1 MMDFKRSIGVLP
13 ASDLARA
20 RTYYKDMLGL
30 EPEEDMDDEGG
41 SLYSVGGSMFM
52 LYQTSF
58 AGTAKNTALTLE
70 TGDLAATMADMRGRG
85 VAFEEYD
92 MPGLKTENGV
102 AELGGEHTAWF
113 IDSEGNII
121 AIAQRS

>member
-20 RTYYKDMLGL
+20 RAYYKDMLGL

-41 SLYSVGGSMFM
+41 SLYSVGGSLFM

-70 TGDLAATMADMRGRG
+70 TGDLDATMADMRGRG

-102 AELGGEHTAWF
+102 AELGGERSAWF

>member
-1 MMDFKRSIGVLP
+1 MDFKRSIGVLP

-20 RTYYKDMLGL
+20 RAYYKDMLGL

-41 SLYSVGGSMFM
+41 SLYSVGGSLFM

-70 TGDLAATMADMRGRG
+70 TGDLDATMADMRGRG

-102 AELGGEHTAWF
+102 AELGGERSAWF